1 MDNEEKIVKIPLISK
16 PGKQNINGIIF
27 DEDSYIKAMES
38 EYTKEAIKN
47 GAMHLFVDSPINN
60 YTAVIEK
67 IIGEILFFDTESV
80 TVKMTTDMYD
90 TYIDTPERDY
100 CGAGLLVEGKM
111 RDIPNIFEIEK
122 ILGFQ
127 FIINKG
133 GIPIRRII

>member
-1 MDNEEKIVKIPLISK
+1 MDNEEKIIKIPLISK
-16 PGKQNINGIIF
+16 PGKSNVNGIIF
-27 DEDSYIKAMES
+27 DKDSYIKAMDS
-38 EYTKEAIKN
+38 EYTKEALKN
-47 GAMHLFVDSPINN
+47 GEILLFVDSPTNG
-60 YTAVIEK
+60 YAAVIEK
-67 IIGEILFFDTESV
+67 TIGEVLFFDTESV
-80 TVKMTTDMYD
+80 TVKMTADMYG